1 MIERAALRCKRETAA
16 EEEREKGR
24 KVREG
29 RKLSASVICDDE
41 RCGERRV
48 LLGGVTKF
56 HERVSPLRPASAR
69 ECDEKKRSL
78 VRARGRETDRNVLG
92 SPLLAARVIRREKE
106 RERET
111 HTKGRQSEPERKT
124 ERETYRLRGKKTEA
138 VRRSEKNTE
147 RPDPPVAA
155 RFVRNRVL
163 FARARETG
171 AAAGTKEEKRRFGVH
186 KRSQREKKKR
196 KKERNK

>member
-1 MIERAALRCKRETAA
+1 M
-16 EEEREKGR
+16 
-24 KVREG
+24 REG

-92 SPLLAARVIRREKE
+92 SPLLAARVIRRERERDTRRDGRANRSGRRRERRIACGGRKRKRCGAKRTRRGLTLPSPRVPFVIASFSRE
-106 RERET
+106 RERPA
-111 HTKGRQSEPERKT
+111 RRPERRKRREDLEYIRGVK
-124 ERETYRLRGKKTEA
+124 ERKK
-138 VRRSEKNTE
+138 NE
-147 RPDPPVAA
+147 RKKQVS
-155 RFVRNRVL
+155 
-163 FARARETG
+163 RAR
-171 AAAGTKEEKRRFGVH
+171 RRRRDSVSFC
-186 KRSQREKKKR
+186 SISTSALL
-196 KKERNK
+196 ER

>member
-1 MIERAALRCKRETAA
+1 MIERAAQGARERQQRRRS
-16 EEEREKGR
+16 ERKER

-92 SPLLAARVIRREKE
+92 SPLLAARVIRRE
-106 RERET
+106 RET
-111 HTKGRQSEPERKT
+111 HEGTAERTGAEDGERDVSLAGEENGSGAERK
-124 ERETYRLRGKKTEA
+124 EHGEA
-138 VRRSEKNTE
+138 
-147 RPDPPVAA
+147 
-155 RFVRNRVL
+155 
-163 FARARETG
+163 
-171 AAAGTKEEKRRFGVH
+171 
-186 KRSQREKKKR
+186 
-196 KKERNK
+196 

>member
-69 ECDEKKRSL
+69 ECNEKKRSL

-106 RERET
+106 RERDT
-111 HTKGRQSEPERKT
+111 HEGTAERTGAEDGERDVSLAGEENGSGAEERK
-124 ERETYRLRGKKTEA
+124 EHGEA
-138 VRRSEKNTE
+138 
-147 RPDPPVAA
+147 
-155 RFVRNRVL
+155 
-163 FARARETG
+163 
-171 AAAGTKEEKRRFGVH
+171 
-186 KRSQREKKKR
+186 
-196 KKERNK
+196 